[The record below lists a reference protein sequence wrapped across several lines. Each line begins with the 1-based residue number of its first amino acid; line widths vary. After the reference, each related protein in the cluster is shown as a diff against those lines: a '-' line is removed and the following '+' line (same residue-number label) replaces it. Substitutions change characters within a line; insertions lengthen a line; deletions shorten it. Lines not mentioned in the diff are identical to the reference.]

1 MMTTQ
6 KESDIAVDKPL
17 QDAPSRRPARRE
29 RKPLSGSLNLGSS
42 VTSPALTRRAQD
54 ASLKSSFANSHDR
67 RAGLAATKGR
77 LSQSFI
83 EQSGGGLDEDVMA
96 EILKGFDDDDE
107 KGEEGNGVEEIKVMQ
122 KPKRVGTNN
131 RRNMLQSIESQKSMH
146 FNAMDLDSED
156 DDR

>member
-96 EILKGFDDDDE
+96 EILKGFDDE
-107 KGEEGNGVEEIKVMQ
+107 KGEEEDGVGEIKVMQ
-122 KPKRVGTNN
+122 KPKRVGMNN

-146 FNAMDLDSED
+146 FNAMDLDND
-156 DDR
+156 DDDDS